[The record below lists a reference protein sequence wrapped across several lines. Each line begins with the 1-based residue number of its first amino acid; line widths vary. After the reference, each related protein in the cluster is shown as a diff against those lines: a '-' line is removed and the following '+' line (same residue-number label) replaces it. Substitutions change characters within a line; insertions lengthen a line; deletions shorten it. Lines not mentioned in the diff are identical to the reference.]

1 MPVKSPISTHT
12 NVINAHFLREMQTRF
27 GSQKLGYLW
36 VFIDSIAQ
44 IVVLAGIKAVLFDR
58 SMPGVDFAV
67 FLAIGILAFNMFKSI
82 VFRSM
87 DAFSANKGL
96 FVYKQVKPIDAL
108 ITRAMVEFLIYIC
121 ALIALSAIG
130 LYFNFDVN
138 IQNIMLFVGAYI
150 WIAIFG
156 LSLGITFAI
165 LAEFFENLK
174 KVVKL
179 IFLPLFFISGIFF
192 SVESLPLALREWLL
206 YNPVLHFMELI
217 HGSYFSVLDTHYVDY
232 QYMFF
237 WTVIPLFTGLFL
249 YQRTYKVILTS

>member
-1 MPVKSPISTHT
+1 MNSIATHI
-12 NVINAHFLREMQTRF
+12 NVVNALFLREMQTRF

-44 IVVLAGIKAVLFDR
+44 IVVLAGIKAILFDR

-87 DAFSANKGL
+87 DAFSANKAL
-96 FVYKQVKPIDAL
+96 FVYKQVKPIDVL
-108 ITRAMVEFLIYIC
+108 VTRALVEFLIYIC
-121 ALIALSAIG
+121 ALSVLFMIG
-130 LYFNFDVN
+130 WYFNFDVS
-138 IQNIMLFVGAYI
+138 IQNIALFVGAYL
-150 WIAIFG
+150 WITIFG

-165 LAEFFENLK
+165 LSEFFENLK
-174 KVVKL
+174 KIVKL

-192 SVESLPLALREWLL
+192 SVESLPVALREWLL

-217 HGSYFSVLDTHYVDY
+217 HGSYFSVLDTNYVDY

-237 WTVIPLFTGLFL
+237 WTVFPLFIGLFL
-249 YQRTYKVILTS
+249 YQRTHKVILTS

>member
-1 MPVKSPISTHT
+1 MINTHI
-12 NVINAHFLREMQTRF
+12 NVINALFLREMQTRF

-44 IVVLAGIKAVLFDR
+44 IVVLAGIKAILFDG

-67 FLAIGILAFNMFKSI
+67 FLAIGILAFNMFRSI
-82 VFRSM
+82 VFRTM

-108 ITRAMVEFLIYIC
+108 ITRAIVEFLIYIC
-121 ALIALSAIG
+121 ALTILFMIG
-130 LYFNFDVN
+130 WHFNFDVN
-138 IQNIMLFVGAYI
+138 IQNILLFIGAYI

-192 SVESLPLALREWLL
+192 SVASLPLALREWLL

-237 WTVIPLFTGLFL
+237 WTVLPLFIGLFL
-249 YQRTYKVILTS
+249 YQRTHKVILTS

>member
-1 MPVKSPISTHT
+1 VSSVSTHL
-12 NVINAHFLREMQTRF
+12 NVINALFLREMQTRF

-44 IVVLAGIKAVLFDR
+44 IVVLAGIKAILFDR

-67 FLAIGILAFNMFKSI
+67 FLAIGILSFSMFKSI

-87 DAFSANKGL
+87 DAFRANKGL
-96 FVYKQVKPIDAL
+96 FAYKQVKPIDAL
-108 ITRAMVEFLIYIC
+108 IARVMVEFLIYIC

-150 WIAIFG
+150 WISIFG

-174 KVVKL
+174 KIVKL

-232 QYMFF
+232 QYIFF
-237 WTVIPLFTGLFL
+237 WTTIPLFVGLFL
-249 YQRTYKVILTS
+249 YQRTHKVILTS